1 MRRAGPTIRRAERS
15 LGRVPP
21 YVCGTIL
28 AMATLWILIAKYL
41 IVLPLLIGA
50 GLLIALPR
58 ARQKALLVFGVLSG
72 SLAFVLARLGG
83 YLYYDP
89 RPFVVGH
96 FVPLVAHVADN
107 GFPSDHV
114 LLASAV
120 SAVCSYFNR
129 KLGLLLWLITALIA
143 FARVYVGV
151 HHAADVFGSM
161 VFSLIAAAVV
171 YWTLRKWSHSFRSVT
186 TFRA

>member
-1 MRRAGPTIRRAERS
+1 
-15 LGRVPP
+15 
-21 YVCGTIL
+21 
-28 AMATLWILIAKYL
+28 MAALWILAAKYL

-50 GLLIALPR
+50 GLLIVLPR

-72 SLAFVLARLGG
+72 SLAFALARLGG

-96 FVPLVAHVADN
+96 FVPLVAHAADN

-120 SAVCSYFNR
+120 SAVCSYFSR
-129 KLGLLLWLITALIA
+129 KLGLLLWLITALVA

-151 HHAADVFGSM
+151 HHATDVFGSM
-161 VFSLIAAAVV
+161 LFSLVAAAAV
-171 YWTLRKWSHSFRSVT
+171 YRALRKWWPAFRGAT
-186 TFRA
+186 TSRA